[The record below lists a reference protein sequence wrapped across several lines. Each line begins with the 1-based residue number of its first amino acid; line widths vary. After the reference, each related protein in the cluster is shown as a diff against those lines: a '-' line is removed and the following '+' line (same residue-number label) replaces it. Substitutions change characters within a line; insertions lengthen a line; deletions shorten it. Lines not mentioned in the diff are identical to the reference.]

1 MIANYFADISLLQV
15 LISIGDIL
23 LVWLL
28 VYTALKLLIG
38 TRGIQLVKGILIVI
52 ILKVILNIIGFKTM
66 SYIVDQLVTWGVLA
80 IIIIFQPEIRRTL
93 EHLGRFDISNIFFGR
108 NNDDSKQ
115 KDKVIN
121 MLTSS
126 TRHMARRRIGAL
138 IVLENNTG
146 LDEYVERGII
156 LNSEISSELIINL
169 FIPNTPLHD
178 GAIIINKD
186 KIRSAS
192 SMLPLTDN
200 RNIDSKYGTRHR
212 AAIGLSELTDAIIIV
227 VSEETG
233 IISVVHNNKFITD
246 FNEEKLKTYL
256 EKNWLVNNTN
266 IGGINNEIK

>member
-1 MIANYFADISLLQV
+1 MIANYFSNISLLQV

-28 VYTALKLLIG
+28 VYTGLRILIG
-38 TRGIQLVKGILIVI
+38 TRGIQLVKGIFVI
-52 ILKVILNIIGFKTM
+52 IFLKVVLNIIGFKTM

-93 EHLGRFDISNIFFGR
+93 EHLGRFDIGNILFNR
-108 NNDDSKQ
+108 NNDDAKH
-115 KDKVIN
+115 KNKVIN

-146 LDEYVERGII
+146 LDEYVERGIV

-178 GAIIINKD
+178 GAVIINKD

-233 IISVVHNNKFITD
+233 IISAVHNNKFVTD
-246 FNEEKLKTYL
+246 FTEEKLKVYL
-256 EKNWLVNNTN
+256 EKNWLVTN
-266 IGGINNEIK
+266 SSVEEDK